1 MHFALQICAK
11 DYTISAMKSFIFKKI
26 TLLLLAST
34 LFLVPW
40 ITHADDC
47 APKKIDVWVKASFAL
62 SGDTIIIQNKQYRL
76 IGVEAPQIEKKQKF
90 YTTGQP
96 FAKESQANLNTLL
109 ANHNLRVG
117 VEYDQKRSDE
127 FYRTYVHLYVKE
139 GDKIINLQKLVL
151 ESGLALAQS
160 EPPNELHQKCYYQA
174 EKTARKNK
182 VALWSLAE
190 KRPDL
195 NYPIA
200 LSSNITTDD
209 EGYHIF
215 KGKIVKVDKSSN
227 NYILNMD
234 TTGIRIRKADWG
246 HFDYEE
252 LEKLEGKVIEARG
265 FGFLYQGA
273 MFVKIRSP
281 NAIDRLNPVYR

>member
-1 MHFALQICAK
+1 MN
-11 DYTISAMKSFIFKKI
+11 SFISRPF
-26 TLLLLAST
+26 TRLFFTSALLCIP
-34 LFLVPW
+34 F

-62 SGDTIIIQNKQYRL
+62 SGDTVIIQNKQYRL

-90 YTTGQP
+90 YTNGQP
-96 FAKESQANLNTLL
+96 LAKQSQKKLNTIL

-139 GDKIINLQKLVL
+139 GNKIINLQKLML

-160 EPPNELHQKCYYQA
+160 EPPNNLHQKCYYQA
-174 EKTARKNK
+174 EKTARQNK
-182 VALWSLAE
+182 IALWSLVE

-200 LSSNITTDD
+200 PSSNITTDD

-234 TTGIRIRKADWG
+234 TTGIRIRKADWE
-246 HFDYEE
+246 HFDYDQ
-252 LEKLEGKVIEARG
+252 LEALEGKVIEARG
-265 FGFLYQGA
+265 YGFLFQGA
-273 MFVKIRSP
+273 MFVKIHSP
-281 NAIDRLNPVYR
+281 YAIDRLNPVNQ

>member
-1 MHFALQICAK
+1 
-11 DYTISAMKSFIFKKI
+11 MKSFIHRTSIPLLFVS
-26 TLLLLAST
+26 TLLLAP
-34 LFLVPW
+34 F

-96 FAKESQANLNTLL
+96 LAKESQANLNTIL
-109 ANHNLRVG
+109 ANHNLNVG

-139 GDKIINLQKLVL
+139 GDKIVNLQKLVL

-160 EPPNELHQKCYYQA
+160 EPPNELHQQCYYQA
-174 EKTARKNK
+174 EKDARQNK

-200 LSSNITTDD
+200 PSSNITTDD
-209 EGYHIF
+209 EGYHIYR
-215 KGKIVKVDKSSN
+215 GKIVKVDKSSN

-234 TTGIRIRKADWG
+234 TTGIRIREADWDR
-246 HFDYEE
+246 FNYDE

-265 FGFLYQGA
+265 FGFLFQGA
-273 MFVKIRSP
+273 MFVKIHTP
-281 NAIDRLNPVYR
+281 YAIDRLNPVNQ

>member
-1 MHFALQICAK
+1 MHFAFQISTK
-11 DYTISAMKSFIFKKI
+11 DYTMSVMKSLISKTI
-26 TLLLLAST
+26 VQMLVASTLLLMPL
-34 LFLVPW
+34 
-40 ITHADDC
+40 ITQADDC

-62 SGDTIIIQNKQYRL
+62 SGDTVIIQNKQYRL

-96 FAKESQANLNTLL
+96 LAKESQANLNTLL
-109 ANHNLRVG
+109 ANHDLMVG
-117 VEYDQKRSDE
+117 VEYDQKKSDE
-127 FYRTYVHLYVKE
+127 FYRTYVHLYVKQ
-139 GDKIINLQKLVL
+139 GDKIVNLQKLIL

-174 EKTARKNK
+174 EKTARQNK
-182 VALWSLAE
+182 VALWSLTE

-200 LSSNITTDD
+200 PSSNITTDD

-234 TTGIRIRKADWG
+234 TTGIRIREADWDR
-246 HFDYEE
+246 FNYEQ
-252 LEKLEGKVIEARG
+252 LEALEGKVIEARG
-265 FGFLYQGA
+265 FGFLFQGA
-273 MFVKIRSP
+273 MFVKIHSP
-281 NAIDRLNPVYR
+281 YAIDRLNPVNQ